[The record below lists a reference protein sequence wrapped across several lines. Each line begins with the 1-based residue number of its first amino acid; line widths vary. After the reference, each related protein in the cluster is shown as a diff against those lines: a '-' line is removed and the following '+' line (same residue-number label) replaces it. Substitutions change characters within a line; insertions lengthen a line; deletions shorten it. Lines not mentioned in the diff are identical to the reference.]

1 MERWQ
6 AVHRQVG
13 KDGRERIG
21 KRVHAFWDAY
31 KLYIVF
37 AVLVGVSGFMSPQFF
52 SVENVMNLL
61 LRSSFV
67 GLVSLG
73 MTFVILTGGI
83 DLSVGAVFAFAGVLL
98 ATFQH
103 GHLFR
108 FMPELTAGFEQ
119 SGELAPIMPFAFTF
133 LLTVGVG
140 ALLGFLNGILVTKAK
155 MPPFVVTLG
164 TMVAIRGLAFTY
176 TAGFPI
182 PGVTSEVEWMGAGQ
196 MGALPVPV
204 LVWGIASVV
213 CIFVLSRS
221 VFGKKVYAV
230 GGNER
235 ASWLSG
241 IDSDRIKIT
250 VYTISGV
257 LAALAG
263 ILMLG
268 RMGAAEPREGAGM
281 EADAI
286 AAAIIGGTALTG
298 GRGSVVGTIIGAL
311 ILGLISDF
319 LNLMEVPPYPQQ
331 VAKGLIIIAAV
342 LMQGSA
348 RQH

>member
-6 AVHRQVG
+6 AVRGQVQQ
-13 KDGRERIG
+13 DERGRISR
-21 KRVHAFWDAY
+21 RAHVLWDTY

-37 AVLVGVSGFMSPQFF
+37 AVLVGVSGIMSPQFF

-83 DLSVGAVFAFAGVLL
+83 DLSVGAVFALAGVLL

-103 GHLFR
+103 GYLFR

-119 SGELAPIMPFAFTF
+119 SGELAPIMPFALTL
-133 LLTVGVG
+133 LLTLSVG

-182 PGVTSEVEWMGAGQ
+182 PGVTREVQWMGAGQ
-196 MGALPVPV
+196 IGALPVPV
-204 LVWGIASVV
+204 LIWGVASVI

-250 VYTISGV
+250 VYTISGA

-286 AAAIIGGTALTG
+286 AAAIIGGTALSG

-311 ILGLISDF
+311 ILGLISNF

-342 LMQGSA
+342 LMQGTA
-348 RQH
+348 RKH

>member
-1 MERWQ
+1 MLSREVSGSSGLEYKGWR
-6 AVHRQVG
+6 G
-13 KDGRERIG
+13 GRLA
-21 KRVHAFWDAY
+21 AFWTAY

-37 AVLVGVSGFMSPQFF
+37 GALVVISGLISPRFF
-52 SVENVMNLL
+52 TVENIMNLL

-83 DLSVGAVFAFAGVLL
+83 DLSVGATFAFAGVLL

-103 GHLFR
+103 GFFFR

-119 SGELAPIMPFAFTF
+119 SRELAPIMPFLPTL
-133 LLTVGVG
+133 LLTLGVG
-140 ALLGFLNGILVTKAK
+140 ALLGFINGVLVTKAG

-164 TMVAIRGLAFTY
+164 AMVAIRGLAFTY

-182 PGVTSEVEWMGAGQ
+182 PGITHEVEWLGAGRV
-196 MGALPVPV
+196 GVLPVPV
-204 LVWGIASVV
+204 MIWALVSVA
-213 CIFVLSRS
+213 CMFVLRSS

-241 IDSDRIKIT
+241 IDSDRVRII

-257 LAALAG
+257 LATLAG
-263 ILMLG
+263 VLMLG

-286 AAAIIGGTALTG
+286 AAAIIGGTSLSG
-298 GRGSVVGTIIGAL
+298 GRGSIAGTVIGAL
-311 ILGLISDF
+311 VLGLISNI

-342 LMQGSA
+342 LMQGA
-348 RQH
+348 TRRR